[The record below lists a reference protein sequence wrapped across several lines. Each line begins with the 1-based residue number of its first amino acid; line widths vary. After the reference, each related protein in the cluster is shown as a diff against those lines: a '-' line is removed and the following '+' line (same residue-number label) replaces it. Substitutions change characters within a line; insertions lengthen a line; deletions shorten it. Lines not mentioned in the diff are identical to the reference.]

1 MPSSCEL
8 DFDSSA
14 TVRQGRAVLPTSD
27 QERAKAW
34 YAEKLGL
41 TPITDTEQGCIYQ
54 LADNTYFCLFPS
66 AGKSNGTHTQMMIRV
81 DDIDAQVS
89 TLRDAGVEFEEYDL
103 PGFKNENGL
112 VEQGEGMRSDW
123 CRGSEGNLLA
133 ILQMPDERFGIRHV
147 DVRRGSTI
155 SAQ

>member
-1 MPSSCEL
+1 MGL
-8 DFDSSA
+8 TSA
-14 TVRQGRAVLPTSD
+14 SAYAVLPTSD

-89 TLRDAGVEFEEYDL
+89 TLRDERWLVQGLRRELAGD
-103 PGFKNENGL
+103 P
-112 VEQGEGMRSDW
+112 
-123 CRGSEGNLLA
+123 
-133 ILQMPDERFGIRHV
+133 PDAG
-147 DVRRGSTI
+147 
-155 SAQ
+155 